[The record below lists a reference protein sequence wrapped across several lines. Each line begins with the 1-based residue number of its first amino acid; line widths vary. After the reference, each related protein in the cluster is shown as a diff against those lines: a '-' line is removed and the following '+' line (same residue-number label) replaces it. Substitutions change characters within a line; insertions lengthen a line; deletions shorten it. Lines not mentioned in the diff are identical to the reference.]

1 MEENEILNEL
11 GNVMDELAALPSD
24 AFAERYPLTQRRE
37 ELRELLAKAQVD
49 AGRDAAELWA
59 DQAAR
64 KQPDA
69 DDKPFLEIHLPD
81 SSASGG

>member
-1 MEENEILNEL
+1 MEEHEILAEL

-24 AFAERYPLTQRRE
+24 AFTARYPLTQRRD
-37 ELRELLAKAQVD
+37 ELRELLAQAQAD
-49 AGRDAAELWA
+49 AGRDAEELWA

-64 KQPDA
+64 KQPDE
-69 DDKPFLEIHLPD
+69 DEPFIEIHLPD